1 MQARSLALAGV
12 VLAAAVVVV
21 MITAGPDRGVVVPA
35 ADADADATV
44 AIARAAEEDAALQR
58 SAAVLPQAGLRAHAA
73 ADDAPTRWV
82 LEGRVSELDGR
93 GVAGCV
99 LILASGVGKVVDE
112 NLNSAA
118 SQPLSRTSGNPI
130 VLAETVAGPAGEWR
144 IELPRPLERMDAASG
159 ASGYAI
165 LAEAAGHRDAG
176 QLLDGETVRN
186 GGVCEI
192 VMVAGAT
199 LRGRVVGADGAPVQ
213 GAVVTGSRWFAQ
225 YTGAS
230 GSFRFETRADVEF
243 DLAAIHASGT
253 AVRTGIVVPLGTES
267 DLGDLVL
274 LGPGALAGRVVFPD
288 GSPAPHLPLSVMEEG
303 FGNRRTVPNAER
315 AGGNHQGWTRTDEA
329 GRFRLAGLREGRFQI
344 SARVPQGEFPL
355 AATADAESHLHF
367 SGGAGELELLL
378 PWHLLLLDL
387 PPEPDGVAA
396 QLLVAATPAR
406 ADGAPPAEPDF
417 VPIVSANAYWGAHPV
432 PLLFTGPGWL
442 RVQATAADGRV
453 ALARVALA
461 ESEWLHR
468 CALGL
473 AAAGERGAI
482 LIRARRA
489 DGTRYDWLNCQ
500 LHDPARGLVG
510 RAETMSETEDG
521 WLLEGVPAGAW
532 RLTVADGQGQRA
544 FDLVL
549 PGEFAVVVRGGE
561 TTVVE
566 WTPVLGAGL
575 ELLAD
580 TDGTGAA
587 GGVQPHVR
595 VTVLAGPASVGEL
608 LLLLPTG
615 AHRPVPPTAA
625 FLPGVLMKLAAPLPA
640 GDYRLRFSAS
650 GFAEQEA
657 SVRLV
662 AGEVVRCAVRLASA
676 R

>member
-442 RVQATAADGRV
+442 RVQATATDGRV
-453 ALARVALA
+453 ALARVELA

-662 AGEVVRCAVRLASA
+662 AGEVARCAVRLASA